1 GYGYCKKAFIS
12 LSPVKSGYNWVSGET
27 FGHGNS
33 ALVETLETL
42 RSGQLLPG
50 KSFTAISP
58 ACHPDVFFPV
68 WMPVDSNWRR
78 FAPCE
83 STNG

>member
-1 GYGYCKKAFIS
+1 CTCFNPVTVLHSASATAAFIS

-68 WMPVDSNWRR
+68 
-78 FAPCE
+78 
-83 STNG
+83 

>member
-1 GYGYCKKAFIS
+1 GFTRIGLFSITYILTGSLDLFRGSIS

-42 RSGQLLPG
+42 RSGQLLSG

-68 WMPVDSNWRR
+68 
-78 FAPCE
+78 
-83 STNG
+83 